1 MPESTIVR
9 PSPAEARR
17 SVIAAWKDPIAADF
31 RLYVRECSNAAL
43 YDLAEGLW
51 WAIEHPGTNPETD
64 PALRHLVDRGRE
76 ENLRL
81 CQAEIDRRRRLVAL
95 GRKLPKIFTPRFNR
109 MREVCQQIREEVE
122 LEDLVLNAGMPIK
135 LGEKESH
142 APCLL
147 CGGPPGVART
157 ARWGA
162 GGDHRRAGGRGPALR
177 RLHAHPGMGRGA
189 LPPLRQAPSRP
200 GRPRH
205 DRRLSLVPD
214 RLGRVDRRRRQP
226 VLPLRCPP
234 PRRPPPLPD
243 LPGRARPRG
252 PLTPAHHPGRR
263 SNPPP
268 GSLVSGRCFSV
279 PSTLNQPPS
288 THLPIDPLAAV
299 RVR

>member
-81 CQAEIDRRRRLVAL
+81 CQAEIERRRRLVAL

-109 MREVCQQIREEVE
+109 MRAVCQQIREEVE
-122 LEDLVLNAGMPIK
+122 LEDLILNAGMPIK

-147 CGGPPGVART
+147 CGGTDRFVIFRAPNSRGWCRQCGVQLDVIAF
-157 ARWGA
+157 AM
-162 GGDHRRAGGRGPALR
+162 ALWR
-177 RLHAHPGMGRGA
+177 CRFADAVEQIAKRF
-189 LPPLRQAPSRP
+189 
-200 GRPRH
+200 
-205 DRRLSLVPD
+205 LSI
-214 RLGRVDRRRRQP
+214 
-226 VLPLRCPP
+226 
-234 PRRPPPLPD
+234 D
-243 LPGRARPRG
+243 LDAQE
-252 PLTPAHHPGRR
+252 AK
-263 SNPPP
+263 
-268 GSLVSGRCFSV
+268 
-279 PSTLNQPPS
+279 
-288 THLPIDPLAAV
+288 
-299 RVR
+299 

>member
-64 PALRHLVDRGRE
+64 PALRHLV
-76 ENLRL
+76 
-81 CQAEIDRRRRLVAL
+81 AL

-122 LEDLVLNAGMPIK
+122 LEDLVLNAGMPIR

-177 RLHAHPGMGRGA
+177 
-189 LPPLRQAPSRP
+189 
-200 GRPRH
+200 
-205 DRRLSLVPD
+205 
-214 RLGRVDRRRRQP
+214 
-226 VLPLRCPP
+226 
-234 PRRPPPLPD
+234 
-243 LPGRARPRG
+243 
-252 PLTPAHHPGRR
+252 
-263 SNPPP
+263 
-268 GSLVSGRCFSV
+268 
-279 PSTLNQPPS
+279 
-288 THLPIDPLAAV
+288 
-299 RVR
+299 